1 MRKMHRFILT
11 FAMALCSM
19 ATMAQNGFNYQ
30 AVIRDANGN
39 LLAEQDIALRITLT
53 TESGNQTYYQEMQT
67 VRSNAYGAVSVV
79 VGEGRILSGNFS
91 NVPWNSGNVY
101 MKTEFDPT
109 GVGTDDL
116 LVTIGTTKLQ
126 SVPVAEY
133 AKKTGEVENPTN
145 IKIQATATTGDEEAL
160 FEVKDNDGK
169 VVFAVYKNGVRVY
182 VDENDSKA
190 AKSGFAV
197 AGKSGKDGTESQYFS
212 VNASGTKVYVDDDTV
227 TTNGKAAKA
236 KFAVA
241 GKSGKANAN
250 TDYFAV
256 NGYGTQVYVDDENS
270 KAAKAKFAVAGK
282 SGKADGNGNLL
293 VVNQSGTKVYVDD
306 DTVTT
311 NGKAAKAK
319 FAVAGKSGKANAN
332 TDYFAVNGYGTQV
345 YVDDTASGKAAKAK
359 FAVAGK
365 SGKADGNLLVVNE
378 AGTKV
383 FVDDSDTKAAK
394 ATFAVAGKSGKGV
407 ADNYFVI
414 NDEGTKVFIDGVNG
428 EKAAKATFA
437 VASVRSGK
445 AETAE
450 DFFLINKDGTKVF
463 IDEET
468 HNNKAAKATF
478 AVASVKK
485 GKDGNQAN
493 INPNYLIIDSDSTR
507 VYIDNSDAKALAAK
521 SGFAVAGKSGG
532 KGNGV
537 DILKVT
543 PDSTRVYVTG
553 GNNKSGFGVEG
564 KEGASVSG
572 KNGFAVSEKGVNGNV
587 GYMNVSAEN
596 FFAGYD
602 AGKKTTSDG
611 IDNTF
616 VGNNAGIANTSG
628 ACNVFMGKDA
638 GYTNTTSKNNVFIG
652 NMAGYK
658 TDGGT
663 QTFMPYNPIIGNYES
678 TPEGSDNVFL
688 GHYSGYSNTIGNMNV
703 FIGTYAGIK
712 NTKGKSN
719 VFIGQLAGQEN
730 TIGQYN
736 VAVGSSAGKNN
747 TVSSNNVFLG
757 VAAGCHTNGTALMN
771 YFDPV
776 YGRTWTAY
784 DGSNNV
790 FIGNGSG
797 YWNKTGSSNVYIG
810 IGAGCDNETGSN
822 NVFIGRE
829 AGFENESGS
838 NNVFIG
844 NEAGRSY
851 VSADNKLFIA
861 NTADKTLIHGDFSS
875 DYVIINGYSNNDLNF
890 YVNGSAGGSN
900 SWNTTSDG
908 RLKKDVQTLDGALDK
923 VLKLRGVSYYWKN
936 KEEMAA
942 AKGVPA
948 DKLDYG
954 YDSKKHIGVIAQE
967 LEQEFPEIVH
977 TSADG
982 FKSVEYSTLT
992 PILIEAMKEQQTIIE
1007 QQNKRIENLEKM
1019 LEELL
1024 KKQ

>member
-1 MRKMHRFILT
+1 MRT
-11 FAMALCSM
+11 FKKLFVAAATLF
-19 ATMAQNGFNYQ
+19 AATVTMAQNGFNYQ
-30 AVIRDANGN
+30 AVIRDASGN
-39 LLAEQDIALRITLT
+39 LLADQDIALRITLT
-53 TESGNQTYYQEMQT
+53 TEAGNQTYYQETQI

-79 VGEGRILSGNFS
+79 VGEGTVVRGSFS

-133 AKKTGEVENPTN
+133 AKKTSEVENPTN
-145 IKIQATATTGDEEAL
+145 IKIQATSTTGDDEAL

-197 AGKSGKDGTESQYFS
+197 AGKSGK
-212 VNASGTKVYVDDDTV
+212 
-227 TTNGKAAKA
+227 
-236 KFAVA
+236 A
-241 GKSGKANAN
+241 GEGN
-250 TDYFAV
+250 TYFAV
-256 NGYGTQVYVDDENS
+256 N
-270 KAAKAKFAVAGK
+270 
-282 SGKADGNGNLL
+282 
-293 VVNQSGTKVYVDD
+293 
-306 DTVTT
+306 
-311 NGKAAKAK
+311 
-319 FAVAGKSGKANAN
+319 
-332 TDYFAVNGYGTQV
+332 
-345 YVDDTASGKAAKAK
+345 
-359 FAVAGK
+359 
-365 SGKADGNLLVVNE
+365 NE
-378 AGTKV
+378 GTKV
-383 FVDDSDTKAAK
+383 FVDSDSDDGDKAPK
-394 ATFAVAGKSGKGV
+394 SKFAVSSVKSSKDGESV
-407 ADNYFVI
+407 ADNYLVI
-414 NDEGTKVFIDGVNG
+414 NNEGTKVFVDGNDYDGDKAPKSKFAVSSVRSGKADKVDDFFLINNEGTKVFVDSDNSDGDKAPKSKFAVASVKSSSKDGDNIADNYLVINNEGTKVFVDGVNG
-428 EKAAKATFA
+428 QKAAKATFA

-553 GNNKSGFGVEG
+553 GNSKSGFGVEG

-611 IDNTF
+611 TDNTF

-663 QTFMPYNPIIGNYES
+663 QHFMPYNPIIGNYES

-712 NTKGKSN
+712 NTSGNSN

-730 TIGQYN
+730 TIGKYN
-736 VAVGSSAGKNN
+736 VAVGSSAGLNN
-747 TVSSNNVFLG
+747 KVSSNNVFLG
-757 VAAGCHTNGTALMN
+757 VGAGIHTNGTALMD

-776 YGRTWTAY
+776 YGRTWRAY
-784 DGSNNV
+784 NGSNNV

-797 YWNKTGSSNVYIG
+797 YWNGTGSNNVYIG

-861 NTADKTLIHGDFSS
+861 NNADKTLIHGDFSS

-942 AKGVPA
+942 AKGVSA

-967 LEQEFPEIVH
+967 LEQEFPELVH

-982 FKSVEYSTLT
+982 FKSVEYSTLA
-992 PILIEAMKEQQTIIE
+992 PILIEAIKEQQTIIE
-1007 QQNKRIENLEKM
+1007 KQQKENDEMKARMEKMEKM
-1019 LEELL
+1019 LEELM